1 MACPLARLGQGRWP
15 ASNARTEVAI
25 DAREQVERALTPTDG
40 RRVSPLGYSIAGLI
54 IPDDPNMTLRVTGL
68 VLGLCTL
75 IVGHLTALE
84 RSGSAS
90 QDG

>member
-1 MACPLARLGQGRWP
+1 
-15 ASNARTEVAI
+15 
-25 DAREQVERALTPTDG
+25 
-40 RRVSPLGYSIAGLI
+40 
-54 IPDDPNMTLRVTGL
+54 MTLRVTGL
-68 VLGLCTL
+68 VVGLCTL